1 MKIGILTQPL
11 CTNYGGLLQNY
22 ALQQVLVKLGH
33 DPITLDQKEKH
44 ISKSH
49 RILSRIK
56 AYILHCINPQKYK
69 KQRYRLTQN
78 EERVIRQHSVFFIEK
93 NIRHSKKCAGTCDFL
108 SETKRLGLEAFV
120 VGSDQ
125 CWRPCY
131 NLYLK
136 DMFLGFTRTLSIKKR
151 VAYAVSFG
159 SDNWEYSEEQTRE
172 CAMLAKMFDA
182 IMVREIS
189 GVELCKTFLGV
200 EAVNVLDPTLLLN
213 KEDYINVVNKNK
225 IPKSKGDLFTYILD
239 PSSEVKTFI
248 RYVEN
253 KTGLNAFQVL
263 PKFNEDHRTK
273 DDVKYRINDCI
284 YPSPLVWLRAF
295 IDAEMTI
302 VDSFHGMVFSILF
315 NKPFWVIGN
324 EERGISRFR
333 SLLSKFGLESRL
345 LSVNNLDAVDLNQSI
360 EWKRVN
366 DILQKERFVSLVR
379 LKESLE

>member
-1 MKIGILTQPL
+1 MDT
-11 CTNYGGLLQNY
+11 
-22 ALQQVLVKLGH
+22 
-33 DPITLDQKEKH
+33 
-44 ISKSH
+44 
-49 RILSRIK
+49 
-56 AYILHCINPQKYK
+56 
-69 KQRYRLTQN
+69 
-78 EERVIRQHSVFFIEK
+78 SV
-93 NIRHSKKCAGTCDFL
+93 
-108 SETKRLGLEAFV
+108 
-120 VGSDQ
+120 
-125 CWRPCY
+125 
-131 NLYLK
+131 
-136 DMFLGFTRTLSIKKR
+136 
-151 VAYAVSFG
+151 
-159 SDNWEYSEEQTRE
+159 
-172 CAMLAKMFDA
+172 
-182 IMVREIS
+182 
-189 GVELCKTFLGV
+189 
-200 EAVNVLDPTLLLN
+200 
-213 KEDYINVVNKNK
+213 
-225 IPKSKGDLFTYILD
+225 
-239 PSSEVKTFI
+239 I

-366 DILQKERFVSLVR
+366 DILQKERFDSLVR